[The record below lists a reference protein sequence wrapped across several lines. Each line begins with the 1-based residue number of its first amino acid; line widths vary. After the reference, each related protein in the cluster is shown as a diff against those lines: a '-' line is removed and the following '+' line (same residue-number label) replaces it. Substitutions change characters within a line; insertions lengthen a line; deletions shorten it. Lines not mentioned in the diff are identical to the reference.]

1 MIKLILCHYKLNQ
14 PLNQSTQSTKK
25 MYIPSFN
32 NFSDGQEIIA
42 FMQRYSFATIVTI
55 IDDIPVA
62 THLPFL
68 VKEENGK
75 VILRSH
81 FAKANPQSKQLLDK
95 TSLVIFTEPH
105 AYISPSN
112 YEKEN
117 NVPTW
122 NYIAVHAYGK
132 AVILD
137 DIAQK
142 AELLKHTIETF
153 EASYF
158 QQWQNL
164 PEDYKSK
171 MMNGIVAFEI
181 EVTDLQAKKKLS
193 QNRTETEQ
201 QNIIQSLEQSDDTN
215 AREIAEYMKKLKH

>member
-1 MIKLILCHYKLNQ
+1 
-14 PLNQSTQSTKK
+14 

-32 NFSDGQEIIA
+32 SFTDRKEIIA
-42 FMQRYSFATIVTI
+42 FMQRYSFAAIATVV
-55 IDDIPVA
+55 DDVPVA

-68 VKEENGK
+68 VKEDGDK
-75 VILRSH
+75 LFLCSH
-81 FAKANPQSKQLLDK
+81 FAKANPQSKQIFDK

-112 YEKEN
+112 YEKET

-132 AVILD
+132 ATLLESPE
-137 DIAQK
+137 QK
-142 AELLKHTIETF
+142 AGLLKHTINAF
-153 EASYF
+153 EAGYLK
-158 QQWQNL
+158 QWEGL
-164 PEDYKSK
+164 PEEYRSR

-193 QNRTETEQ
+193 QNRTDIEKD
-201 QNIIQSLEQSDDTN
+201 NIIRSLEKSNATN
-215 AREIAEYMKKLKH
+215 EREIAAYMKQLNH